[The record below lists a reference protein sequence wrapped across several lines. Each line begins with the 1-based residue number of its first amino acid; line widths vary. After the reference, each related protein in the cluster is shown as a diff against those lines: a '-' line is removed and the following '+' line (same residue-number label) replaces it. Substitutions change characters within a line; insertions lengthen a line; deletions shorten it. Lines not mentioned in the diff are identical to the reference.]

1 MTGREQSFATPLRI
15 DTVERDGTLV
25 LVLQGELDIVSSHL
39 LDEALVRAQSKD
51 ATMIVVDLQA
61 VSFIDS
67 SGLHVLVRHAS
78 AEESRHRLRLT
89 KGSTQ
94 VQRLF
99 RLSGALDYLP
109 FVSE

>member
-1 MTGREQSFATPLRI
+1 MACGLRSLPLRI
-15 DTVERDGTLV
+15 DTVERGDSLV
-25 LVLQGELDIVSSHL
+25 LVLQGELDLTTHHL
-39 LDEALVRAQSKD
+39 LDEGLVRAQSKD
-51 ATMIVVDLQA
+51 ATMIVVDLRA

-78 AEESRHRLRLT
+78 ADDSRPRVRLT

-94 VQRLF
+94 VQRIF
-99 RLSGALDYLP
+99 RLSGAMDYLP